1 MTSYGATSVLLKNL
15 LHLFALLALLCSSA
29 LFAENSTSSGGYT
42 IHHNALSTEMLLPDV
57 AKAYGI
63 KRSKQRGLLNI
74 AVIKDH
80 AGTAGIATTATITVK
95 ATNLIGQLK
104 DIQLR
109 EVREG
114 NAIYYI
120 SDFPVANRERI
131 NFILTVK
138 PTGAT
143 RSYTAK
149 LNQEFYID

>member
-1 MTSYGATSVLLKNL
+1 MSLKNL
-15 LHLFALLALLCSSA
+15 SQLFALLALLCSST
-29 LFAENSTSSGGYT
+29 LLAENSTSNGGYT

-63 KRSKQRGLLNI
+63 KRSKQRALLNI
-74 AVIKDH
+74 AVIKDQ
-80 AGTAGIATTATITVK
+80 AGTAGTPVTAEITVK

-104 DIQLR
+104 EIELR

-114 NAIYYI
+114 DAIYYI
-120 SDFPVANRERI
+120 SDFPVANRERV

>member
-1 MTSYGATSVLLKNL
+1 VSLKHL
-15 LHLFALLALLCSSA
+15 PQLFALLALLCSSA
-29 LFAENSTSSGGYT
+29 LFAENSTSTGGYT

-63 KRSKQRGLLNI
+63 KRSKQRALLNI
-74 AVIKDH
+74 SVIKDK
-80 AGTAGIATTATITVK
+80 AGTAGTALTADITVK

-104 DIQLR
+104 EINLR

-114 NAIYYI
+114 DAIYYI
-120 SDFPVANRERI
+120 SDFPVSNRERI

-138 PTGAT
+138 PAGAT

-149 LNQEFYID
+149 LNQEFYLD

>member
-1 MTSYGATSVLLKNL
+1 MIDKRLPY
-15 LHLFALLALLCSSA
+15 LFALFA
-29 LFAENSTSSGGYT
+29 LFSSNLLLAENSTSISGYT

-63 KRSKQRGLLNI
+63 KRSKQRALLNVS
-74 AVIKDH
+74 VIKDK
-80 AGTAGIATTATITVK
+80 AGTAGIALSADITVR

-104 DIQLR
+104 DINLR

-114 NAIYYI
+114 DAIYYI
-120 SDFPVANRERI
+120 SDFPVTNRERI
-131 NFILTVK
+131 NFILSVK
-138 PTGAT
+138 PEGSK